1 MVVGVNVSDEREIS
15 RQFLSNH
22 GVTFPNI
29 LDSSMAA
36 EKARSQ
42 DYGVG
47 SIPLNYLIDRRG
59 IVVDGWIG
67 YLERQGAGKR
77 CAGKTLGLS
86 AASSQP

>member
-67 YLERQGAGKR
+67 YLERKAR
-77 CAGKTLGLS
+77 ENAALKTLGLS